1 MKILLIN
8 SSPRQQTSSTYA
20 LAQALLQ
27 RVSTLTPV
35 SVTEENVTRLAQV
48 DSEYS
53 ISVASIEQQHDES
66 TGSLAVS
73 NRLIDD
79 LIEADLVIVASPMHN
94 FSLPSGLKSWVD
106 HVVRAQKTFAITPT
120 GKLGLLDDKPV
131 YVLVSSGGRFSG
143 NNAYQPD
150 FFTPY
155 MKEVLSTIGIKSVS
169 FFAIES
175 TVSSHEVIENNIE
188 FIRQKLLAHLEEHV
202 IKIQLL

>member
-20 LAQALLQ
+20 LAQSLLQ
-27 RVSTLTPV
+27 QVSTLTPV

-53 ISVASIEQQHDES
+53 ISVASIEHQHDEF

-79 LIEADLVIVASPMHN
+79 LIAADLVIMASPMHN

-106 HVVRAQKTFAITPT
+106 HVVRAQKTFTITPT
-120 GKLGLLDDKPV
+120 GKLGLLEDKPV
-131 YVLVSSGGRFSG
+131 YVLISSGGIFSG

-155 MKEVLSTIGIKSVS
+155 MTEVLNTIGINSVS

-175 TVSSHEVIENNIE
+175 TVSSQDVVENNIE

-202 IKIQLL
+202 IKTQLL

>member
-8 SSPRQQTSSTYA
+8 SSPRKQTSSTYA

-53 ISVASIEQQHDES
+53 FSVASIEQQHDES

-79 LIEADLVIVASPMHN
+79 LIAADLVIVASPMHN
-94 FSLPSGLKSWVD
+94 FSLPAGLKSWVD

-120 GKLGLLDDKPV
+120 GKMGLLDDKPV
-131 YVLVSSGGRFSG
+131 YVLISSGGTFSG

-155 MKEVLSTIGIKSVS
+155 MKEILSTIGINSVS

-188 FIRQKLLAHLEEHV
+188 FIRQKLLSHLEEHV
-202 IKIQLL
+202 IKTQ

>member
-20 LAQALLQ
+20 LAQSLLQ

-53 ISVASIEQQHDES
+53 ISVASIEQQHDEP

-79 LIEADLVIVASPMHN
+79 LIAADLVIVASPMHN
-94 FSLPSGLKSWVD
+94 FSLPAGLKSWVD

-131 YVLVSSGGRFSG
+131 YVLISSGGMFSG

-155 MKEVLSTIGIKSVS
+155 MKEILSTIGINSVS

-188 FIRQKLLAHLEEHV
+188 FIRQKLLSHLEEHV
-202 IKIQLL
+202 IKTQ

>member
-8 SSPRQQTSSTYA
+8 SSPRKQTSSTYA

-79 LIEADLVIVASPMHN
+79 LIAADLVIVASPMHN
-94 FSLPSGLKSWVD
+94 FSLPAGLKSWVD

-120 GKLGLLDDKPV
+120 GKMGLLDDKPV
-131 YVLVSSGGRFSG
+131 YVLISSGGTFSG

-155 MKEVLSTIGIKSVS
+155 MKEILSTIGINSVS

-188 FIRQKLLAHLEEHV
+188 FIRQKLLSHLEEHV
-202 IKIQLL
+202 IKTQ

>member
-20 LAQALLQ
+20 LAQSLVQ

-53 ISVASIEQQHDES
+53 ISVASIEQQYDES

-79 LIEADLVIVASPMHN
+79 LIAADLVIMASPMHN
-94 FSLPSGLKSWVD
+94 FSLPAGLKSWVD

-131 YVLVSSGGRFSG
+131 YVLVSSGGTFSG

-155 MKEVLSTIGIKSVS
+155 MKEILSTIGINSVS

-188 FIRQKLLAHLEEHV
+188 FIRQKLLSHLEEHV
-202 IKIQLL
+202 IKTQ

>member
-20 LAQALLQ
+20 LAQSLLQ

-53 ISVASIEQQHDES
+53 ISVASIEQQHDDS

-79 LIEADLVIVASPMHN
+79 LIAADLVIVASPMHN
-94 FSLPSGLKSWVD
+94 FSLPAGLKSWVD
-106 HVVRAQKTFAITPT
+106 HVVRARKTFAITPT

-131 YVLVSSGGRFSG
+131 YVLISSGGMFSG

-155 MKEVLSTIGIKSVS
+155 MKEILSTIGINSVS

-188 FIRQKLLAHLEEHV
+188 FIRQKLLSHLEEHV
-202 IKIQLL
+202 IKTQ

>member
-79 LIEADLVIVASPMHN
+79 LIAADLVIVASPMHN
-94 FSLPSGLKSWVD
+94 FSLPAGLKSWVD

-131 YVLVSSGGRFSG
+131 YVLISSGGTFSG

-155 MKEVLSTIGIKSVS
+155 MKEILSTIGINSVS

-188 FIRQKLLAHLEEHV
+188 FIRQKLLSHLEEHV
-202 IKIQLL
+202 IKTQ

>member
-20 LAQALLQ
+20 LAQSLLQ

-53 ISVASIEQQHDES
+53 ISVASIEHQYDES

-79 LIEADLVIVASPMHN
+79 LIAADLVIVASPMHN
-94 FSLPSGLKSWVD
+94 FSLPAGLKSWVD

-131 YVLVSSGGRFSG
+131 YVLISSGGTFSG

-155 MKEVLSTIGIKSVS
+155 MKEILSTIGINSVS

-202 IKIQLL
+202 IKTQ

>member
-20 LAQALLQ
+20 LAQSLLQ

-53 ISVASIEQQHDES
+53 ISVASIEQQHDEL

-79 LIEADLVIVASPMHN
+79 LIEADLVIMASPMHN

-106 HVVRAQKTFAITPT
+106 HVVRAQKTFTITPT
-120 GKLGLLDDKPV
+120 GKLGLLEDKPV
-131 YVLVSSGGRFSG
+131 YVLISSGGIFSG

-155 MKEVLSTIGIKSVS
+155 MTEVLNTIGINSVS

-175 TVSSHEVIENNIE
+175 TVSSHDVIENNIE

-202 IKIQLL
+202 IKTQ

>member
-53 ISVASIEQQHDES
+53 ISVASIEQQYDES

-79 LIEADLVIVASPMHN
+79 LIAADLVIVASPMHN
-94 FSLPSGLKSWVD
+94 FSLPAGLKSWVD

-131 YVLVSSGGRFSG
+131 YVLISSGGTFSG

-150 FFTPY
+150 FFRPY
-155 MKEVLSTIGIKSVS
+155 MKEILSTIGINSVS

-188 FIRQKLLAHLEEHV
+188 FIRQKLLSHLEEYV
-202 IKIQLL
+202 IKTQ

>member
-20 LAQALLQ
+20 LAQSLLQ

-53 ISVASIEQQHDES
+53 ISVASIEQQHDEL

-79 LIEADLVIVASPMHN
+79 LIAADLVIVASPMHN
-94 FSLPSGLKSWVD
+94 FSLPAGLKSWVD

-131 YVLVSSGGRFSG
+131 YVLISSGGTFSG

-155 MKEVLSTIGIKSVS
+155 MTEVLNTIGINSVS

-175 TVSSHEVIENNIE
+175 TVSSQDVIENNIE

-202 IKIQLL
+202 IKTQLL

>member
-8 SSPRQQTSSTYA
+8 SSPRQQTSSTYV
-20 LAQALLQ
+20 LAQSLLQ

-94 FSLPSGLKSWVD
+94 FSLPAGLKSWVD

-131 YVLVSSGGRFSG
+131 YVLISSGGTFSG
-143 NNAYQPD
+143 NDAYQPD

-155 MKEVLSTIGIKSVS
+155 MKEILSTIGINSVS

-188 FIRQKLLAHLEEHV
+188 FIRQKILSHLEEHV
-202 IKIQLL
+202 IKTQ

>member
-8 SSPRQQTSSTYA
+8 SSPRQQTSSTYV

-53 ISVASIEQQHDES
+53 ISVASIEQQHDEL

-79 LIEADLVIVASPMHN
+79 LIEADLVIMASPMHN

-106 HVVRAQKTFAITPT
+106 HVVRAQKTFTITPT
-120 GKLGLLDDKPV
+120 GKLGLLEDKPV
-131 YVLVSSGGRFSG
+131 YVLISSGGRFSG

-155 MKEVLSTIGIKSVS
+155 MTEVLNTIGINSVS

-175 TVSSHEVIENNIE
+175 TVSSQDVVENNIE

-202 IKIQLL
+202 IKTQLL

>member
-20 LAQALLQ
+20 LAQSLVQ

-79 LIEADLVIVASPMHN
+79 LIAADLVIVASPMHN
-94 FSLPSGLKSWVD
+94 FSLPAGLKSWVD

-131 YVLVSSGGRFSG
+131 YVLISSGGMFSG

-155 MKEVLSTIGIKSVS
+155 MKEILSTIGINSVS

-175 TVSSHEVIENNIE
+175 TISSHEVNENNIE
-188 FIRQKLLAHLEEHV
+188 FIRQKLLSHLEEHV
-202 IKIQLL
+202 IKTQ

>member
-53 ISVASIEQQHDES
+53 ISVASIEHQHDES

-79 LIEADLVIVASPMHN
+79 LIAADLVIVASPMHN
-94 FSLPSGLKSWVD
+94 FSLPAGLKSWVD

-120 GKLGLLDDKPV
+120 GKLGLLDDKPM
-131 YVLVSSGGRFSG
+131 YVLISSGGTFSG

-155 MKEVLSTIGIKSVS
+155 MKEILSTIGINSVS

-175 TVSSHEVIENNIE
+175 TVSSHEVIENNIA

-202 IKIQLL
+202 IKTQ

>member
-20 LAQALLQ
+20 LAQSLLQ

-79 LIEADLVIVASPMHN
+79 LIEADLVIMASPMHN

-106 HVVRAQKTFAITPT
+106 HVVRAKKTFTITPT
-120 GKLGLLDDKPV
+120 GKLGLLEDKPV
-131 YVLVSSGGRFSG
+131 YVLISSGGTFSG

-155 MKEVLSTIGIKSVS
+155 MKEILNTIGINSVS

-175 TVSSHEVIENNIE
+175 TVSSQDVIENNIE

-202 IKIQLL
+202 IKTQ

>member
-20 LAQALLQ
+20 LAQSLLQ

-53 ISVASIEQQHDES
+53 ISVASIEQQYDES

-79 LIEADLVIVASPMHN
+79 LIVADLVIVASPMHN
-94 FSLPSGLKSWVD
+94 FSLPAGLKSWVD

-131 YVLVSSGGRFSG
+131 YVLISSGGTFSG

-155 MKEVLSTIGIKSVS
+155 MKEILSTIGINSVS

-175 TVSSHEVIENNIE
+175 TVSSHEAIENNIE
-188 FIRQKLLAHLEEHV
+188 FIRKKLLSHLEEHV
-202 IKIQLL
+202 IKTQ

>member
-8 SSPRQQTSSTYA
+8 SSSRQQASSTYF
-20 LAQALLQ
+20 LAQALLK
-27 RVSTLTPV
+27 RVSMLTPV
-35 SVTEENVTRLAQV
+35 SVTEENVTVLPQV

-53 ISVASIEQQHDES
+53 ISVASTEQDYDES
-66 TGSLAVS
+66 KGSLALS

-79 LIEADLVIVASPMHN
+79 LIEADLVIVTSPMHN

-120 GKLGLLDDKPV
+120 GKRGLLDDKPV
-131 YVLVSSGGRFSG
+131 YVLISSGGKFSG
-143 NNAYQPD
+143 NDAYQPD

-155 MKEVLSTIGIKSVS
+155 MKEVLSTIGINSVS

-175 TVSSHEVIENNIE
+175 TVSSHDVIENNIKL
-188 FIRQKLLAHLEEHV
+188 IRQKLLAHLEENF
-202 IKIQLL
+202 IKTKLL

>member
-20 LAQALLQ
+20 LAQSLLQ

-53 ISVASIEQQHDES
+53 ISVASIEQQHDEL

-79 LIEADLVIVASPMHN
+79 LIAADLVIVASPMHN
-94 FSLPSGLKSWVD
+94 FSLPAGLKSWVD

-131 YVLVSSGGRFSG
+131 YVLISSGGTFSG

-155 MKEVLSTIGIKSVS
+155 MKEILSTIGINSVS

-188 FIRQKLLAHLEEHV
+188 FIRQKLLSHLEEHV
-202 IKIQLL
+202 IKTK

>member
-8 SSPRQQTSSTYA
+8 SSPRQQTSSTYV

-79 LIEADLVIVASPMHN
+79 LIAADLVIVASPMHN
-94 FSLPSGLKSWVD
+94 FSLPAGLKSWVD

-131 YVLVSSGGRFSG
+131 YVLISSGGTFSG

-155 MKEVLSTIGIKSVS
+155 MKEILSTIGINSVS

-175 TVSSHEVIENNIE
+175 AVSSHEVIENNIE
-188 FIRQKLLAHLEEHV
+188 FIRQKLLSHLEEYV
-202 IKIQLL
+202 IKTQ

>member
-20 LAQALLQ
+20 LAQSLLL

-66 TGSLAVS
+66 TGCLAVS

-79 LIEADLVIVASPMHN
+79 LIAADLVIVASPMHN
-94 FSLPSGLKSWVD
+94 FSLPAGLKSWVD

-131 YVLVSSGGRFSG
+131 YVLISSGGTFSG

-155 MKEVLSTIGIKSVS
+155 MKEILSTIGIKSVS

-175 TVSSHEVIENNIE
+175 TVSPHEVIENNIE
-188 FIRQKLLAHLEEHV
+188 FIRQKLLSHLEEHV
-202 IKIQLL
+202 IKIQ

>member
-20 LAQALLQ
+20 LAQSLLL

-79 LIEADLVIVASPMHN
+79 LIAADLVIVASPMHN
-94 FSLPSGLKSWVD
+94 FSLPAGLKSWVD

-131 YVLVSSGGRFSG
+131 YVLISSGGTFSG

-155 MKEVLSTIGIKSVS
+155 MKEILSTIGINSVS

-188 FIRQKLLAHLEEHV
+188 FIRQKLLSHLEEHV
-202 IKIQLL
+202 IKTQ